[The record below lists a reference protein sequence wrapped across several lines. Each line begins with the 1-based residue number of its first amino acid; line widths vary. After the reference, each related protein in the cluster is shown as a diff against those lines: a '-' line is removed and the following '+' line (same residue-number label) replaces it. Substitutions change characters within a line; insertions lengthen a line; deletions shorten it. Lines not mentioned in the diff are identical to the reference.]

1 MTFGHNSWRCILPN
15 GKIFPTFE
23 VRQIHQKSQKM
34 NMKNAFTAKQ
44 SGRSLSEYYGEL
56 TEIFCELD
64 HRDKDQSKTNHPN
77 IDKSTFKCTH
87 CNKTGHIKSRC
98 FEIVGY
104 PDWWDHN
111 RDQQKKRSKKTL
123 IAVVAKIKTKANVNE
138 KASALVA
145 TIDYGGKFL
154 NTSIPVI
161 NIAWIID
168 YGATD
173 HMIFDSRQVSLLRPF
188 SQKIVSTA
196 NGNTTPVIGEG
207 SLTLTDTLNLDSV
220 LVYPFMKR
228 LPHRH
233 NRGIPKPTYEPELST
248 KVKYPISNYVS
259 NHRLSESNK
268 SFVNQLSIVAI
279 PNKCPPGKKP
289 IGCRWIYT
297 VKYKTDGSIER
308 FKARL
313 VAKGYTQTYEIDY
326 TETFTLVAKI
336 NIVQVLLS
344 LAANLD

>member
-1 MTFGHNSWRCILPN
+1 M
-15 GKIFPTFE
+15 
-23 VRQIHQKSQKM
+23 
-34 NMKNAFTAKQ
+34 
-44 SGRSLSEYYGEL
+44 
-56 TEIFCELD
+56 
-64 HRDKDQSKTNHPN
+64 
-77 IDKSTFKCTH
+77 
-87 CNKTGHIKSRC
+87 
-98 FEIVGY
+98 GY

-173 HMIFDSRQVSLLRPF
+173 HMIFYSRQVSLLRPF

-248 KVKYPISNYVS
+248 KVKYPINNYVS

-279 PNKCPPGKKP
+279 PNSVQEALADP
-289 IGCRWIYT
+289 RW
-297 VKYKTDGSIER
+297 
-308 FKARL
+308 KAAMNEEMKSLQKNETWEL
-313 VAKGYTQTYEIDY
+313 V
-326 TETFTLVAKI
+326 
-336 NIVQVLLS
+336 
-344 LAANLD
+344 